1 MEDSNDTRLH
11 ELVEYFDRTWCARLS
26 GRRTNGVNVRTN
38 NDVEGNA
45 NVVVTMLF
53 TALISSIL
61 PSSAM
66 VDAWFPR
73 YFCLSEYAT
82 APPFQTICTSG
93 G

>member
-1 MEDSNDTRLH
+1 MTPGYMSWSSTST
-11 ELVEYFDRTWCARLS
+11 ELGCARLS
-26 GRRTNGVNVRTN
+26 GRHTNGVNVRTN

-66 VDAWFPR
+66 VDA
-73 YFCLSEYAT
+73 
-82 APPFQTICTSG
+82 
-93 G
+93 